1 MVSTSTCML
10 STSAVWWSTMEVC
23 VSVQT
28 QSPQRSSRWSLS
40 PWTRSVVPPRAAS
53 CACRELAKSYTLF
66 TPPRQTSQ
74 YCLVLSVSVVW
85 TILQTRQDSF
95 VLSQPDFPF
104 ATEIYWG
111 LLKTRK
117 LETGSRQDRTHWNWV
132 KTRQNCLAL
141 CAFVFTLRTWTRQDS
156 FILFMLAVWTS
167 CHRCSICV
175 LSFHYLREANCR
187 RMKLYWWKHL
197 DDCIWKRVEGKIMGK
212 ANCGTKLL
220 PNVIA

>member
-117 LETGSRQDRTHWNWV
+117 LETGSRQD
-132 KTRQNCLAL
+132 KT
-141 CAFVFTLRTWTRQDS
+141 
-156 FILFMLAVWTS
+156 
-167 CHRCSICV
+167 V
-175 LSFHYLREANCR
+175 LSCL
-187 RMKLYWWKHL
+187 HL
-197 DDCIWKRVEGKIMGK
+197 CSHCGHGQGKTVLSCSCWRCEQAVTDAASVCCHFIIYVKQTAVVWSYTGESIWMTVFGNE
-212 ANCGTKLL
+212 
-220 PNVIA
+220 